1 MDKHYVSPN
10 TMNLPTDMFHY
21 LDLGIITTFFLYIP
35 PCNMH
40 VNVNK
45 EYMESLVQI
54 HENLEIIKL

>member
-1 MDKHYVSPN
+1 
-10 TMNLPTDMFHY
+10 MNLPTHMFHY